1 MFEKFEKL
9 QLVWLALILAFGL
22 IIAVKSGT
30 VTLSKDNISVT
41 GSAYQ
46 VVKSDSA
53 RLVVDIK
60 SRKPSKSEAYSVI
73 KKQLPVVTEY
83 LKSKG
88 LDDIEV
94 KPINSI
100 MFINTIQM
108 VLLQMK

>member
-53 RLVVDIK
+53 RLDC
-60 SRKPSKSEAYSVI
+60 
-73 KKQLPVVTEY
+73 
-83 LKSKG
+83 
-88 LDDIEV
+88 
-94 KPINSI
+94 
-100 MFINTIQM
+100 
-108 VLLQMK
+108 

>member
-83 LKSKG
+83 HQAL
-88 LDDIEV
+88 
-94 KPINSI
+94 
-100 MFINTIQM
+100 
-108 VLLQMK
+108 